1 MWGIINKMLFREQ
14 VSEVVQ
20 RAAAEAG
27 FDLAGAAPVRAEEFP
42 ETAAFVE
49 WIDAGHAGEM
59 KYMEKRT
66 ESGEL
71 RRGPAEKGGPSAR
84 PAGGW
89 RPEPNPAQ
97 PYSTKLNSLPPRV
110 Y

>member
-71 RRGPAEKGGPSAR
+71 RRASVKNAAPWAR
-84 PAGGW
+84 SVVVCAL
-89 RPEPNPAQ
+89 NYNTAQ
-97 PYSTKLNSLPPRV
+97 PYSTKLND
-110 Y
+110 